1 MGIVVY
7 NPQALKS
14 HFLPFIGQKGLK
26 LEMYDTILLHTVYCP
41 LSINIHVS
49 TGGITL

>member
-14 HFLPFIGQKGLK
+14 HFLPFIGQEGPK
-26 LEMYDTILLHTVYCP
+26 LEI
-41 LSINIHVS
+41 
-49 TGGITL
+49 